1 MLDRI
6 QAQGIAKKANLD
18 NMMVAIEQAC
28 YQGKDYIEY
37 LIPFQENVEELKRLY
52 FTLTLI
58 EGDKYEIAWG
68 GY

>member
-6 QAQGIAKKANLD
+6 TAQGIAKKANMD
-18 NMMVAIEQAC
+18 NVMAAIEHAC

-37 LIPFQENVEELKRLY
+37 LIPFQENVEELKLLY
-52 FTLTLI
+52 FTLTQI

>member
-6 QAQGIAKKANLD
+6 QAQGIAKKANMD
-18 NMMVAIEQAC
+18 NVMVAIEHAC

-52 FTLTLI
+52 FTLTQI
-58 EGDKYEIAWG
+58 ENDKYEIAWG

>member
-6 QAQGIAKKANLD
+6 QAQAIARKSNMD
-18 NMMVAIEQAC
+18 NIMVSIEQAC
-28 YQGKDYIEY
+28 YQGKDYIDY

>member
-6 QAQGIAKKANLD
+6 QAQGIAKKANMD
-18 NMMVAIEQAC
+18 NLMVAIEQAC

-37 LIPFQENVEELKRLY
+37 LIPFQENIEELKQLY
-52 FTLTLI
+52 FTLTQI
-58 EGDKYEIAWG
+58 DGDKYEIAWG

>member
-6 QAQGIAKKANLD
+6 QAQGIARKANMD
-18 NMMVAIEQAC
+18 NLMVAIEQAC

-52 FTLTLI
+52 FTLTQI
-58 EGDKYEIAWG
+58 ENDKYEIAWG

>member
-6 QAQGIAKKANLD
+6 QAQGIAKKANID
-18 NMMVAIEQAC
+18 NVMAAIEHAC

-37 LIPFQENVEELKRLY
+37 LIPFQENVEELKHLY
-52 FTLTLI
+52 FTLTQI

>member
-6 QAQGIAKKANLD
+6 QAQAIVRKSNID
-18 NMMVAIEQAC
+18 NIMVAIEQAC
-28 YQGKDYIEY
+28 YQGKDYIDC
-37 LIPFQENVEELKRLY
+37 LIPFQENVKELKRLY
-52 FTLTLI
+52 FTLTRI

>member
-6 QAQGIAKKANLD
+6 QAQGIAKKANID
-18 NMMVAIEQAC
+18 NIMVAIEQAC
-28 YQGKDYIEY
+28 YQGKDYIDY

-52 FTLTLI
+52 FTLTQI

>member
-18 NMMVAIEQAC
+18 NIMVAIEQAC
-28 YQGKDYIEY
+28 YQGKDYIDC

-52 FTLTLI
+52 FTLTQI
-58 EGDKYEIAWG
+58 ENDKYEIAWG

>member
-6 QAQGIAKKANLD
+6 QAQGIAKKANMD
-18 NMMVAIEQAC
+18 NIMVAIEQAC
-28 YQGKDYIEY
+28 YQGKDYIDY

>member
-6 QAQGIAKKANLD
+6 QAQGIAEKANMD
-18 NMMVAIEQAC
+18 NVMAAIEHAC

-37 LIPFQENVEELKRLY
+37 LIPFQENVEELKLLY
-52 FTLTLI
+52 FTLTQI

>member
-6 QAQGIAKKANLD
+6 QAQGIAKKANMD
-18 NMMVAIEQAC
+18 NIMIAIEQAC

-37 LIPFQENVEELKRLY
+37 LIPFQENVEELKHLY
-52 FTLTLI
+52 FTLTQI
-58 EGDKYEIAWG
+58 DNDKYEIAWG

>member
-6 QAQGIAKKANLD
+6 QAQGIAKKANMD
-18 NMMVAIEQAC
+18 NIMVAIEQAC

>member
-6 QAQGIAKKANLD
+6 QAQGIAKKANMD
-18 NMMVAIEQAC
+18 NVMAAIEHAC

-37 LIPFQENVEELKRLY
+37 LIPFQENVEELEHLY
-52 FTLTLI
+52 FTLTQI

>member
-18 NMMVAIEQAC
+18 NVMVAIEQAC
-28 YQGKDYIEY
+28 YQGKDYIDY

>member
-6 QAQGIAKKANLD
+6 QAQGIAKKANMD
-18 NMMVAIEQAC
+18 NVMAAIECAC

-37 LIPFQENVEELKRLY
+37 LIPFQENVEELKHLY
-52 FTLTLI
+52 FTLTQI

>member
-6 QAQGIAKKANLD
+6 QAQGIAKKANMD
-18 NMMVAIEQAC
+18 NAMAAIEHAC

-37 LIPFQENVEELKRLY
+37 LIPFQENVEELKHLY
-52 FTLTLI
+52 FTLTQI

>member
-6 QAQGIAKKANLD
+6 QAQAIVRKSNID
-18 NMMVAIEQAC
+18 NIMVAIEQAC
-28 YQGKDYIEY
+28 YQGKDYIDY

-52 FTLTLI
+52 FTLTQI
-58 EGDKYEIAWG
+58 ENDKYEIVWG

>member
-18 NMMVAIEQAC
+18 NIMVAIEQAC
-28 YQGKDYIEY
+28 YQGKDYIDY

-58 EGDKYEIAWG
+58 EGDEYEIAWG

>member
-6 QAQGIAKKANLD
+6 QAQAIARKSNID
-18 NMMVAIEQAC
+18 NIMVAIEQAC
-28 YQGKDYIEY
+28 YQGKDYIDC

>member
-6 QAQGIAKKANLD
+6 QAQGIAKKANMD
-18 NMMVAIEQAC
+18 NLMVAIEQAC

-37 LIPFQENVEELKRLY
+37 LIPFQENVEELKQLY
-52 FTLTLI
+52 FTLTQI
-58 EGDKYEIAWG
+58 ENDKYEIAWG

>member
-6 QAQGIAKKANLD
+6 QA
-18 NMMVAIEQAC
+18 QAC
-28 YQGKDYIEY
+28 YQGKDYIDY

-52 FTLTLI
+52 FTLTQI
-58 EGDKYEIAWG
+58 ENDKYKIAWG

>member
-6 QAQGIAKKANLD
+6 QAQGIARKANMD
-18 NMMVAIEQAC
+18 NVMVAIEQAC

>member
-6 QAQGIAKKANLD
+6 QAQVIAKKANMD
-18 NMMVAIEQAC
+18 NVMAAIEHAC

-37 LIPFQENVEELKRLY
+37 LIPFQENVEELKHLY
-52 FTLTLI
+52 FTLTQI

>member
-1 MLDRI
+1 MIDRI
-6 QAQGIAKKANLD
+6 QAQGIAKKANMD
-18 NMMVAIEQAC
+18 NVMAAIEHAC

-37 LIPFQENVEELKRLY
+37 LIPFQENVEELKLLY
-52 FTLTLI
+52 FTLTQI

>member
-6 QAQGIAKKANLD
+6 QAQGIAKKANMD
-18 NMMVAIEQAC
+18 NLMVAIEQAC

-37 LIPFQENVEELKRLY
+37 LIPFQENIEELKQLY

-58 EGDKYEIAWG
+58 DGDKYEIAWG

>member
-6 QAQGIAKKANLD
+6 KAQGIAKKANMD
-18 NMMVAIEQAC
+18 NVMAAIEHAC

-37 LIPFQENVEELKRLY
+37 LIPFQENVEELKLLY
-52 FTLTLI
+52 FTLTQI